1 MSTNQRLNIVYI
13 KHCFLI
19 QLKMA
24 QKRQTFLNLSHQVE
38 YELNIAK
45 VCYYSKTHFS

>member
-1 MSTNQRLNIVYI
+1 MRNYYVLHYIKMSANPRL

-24 QKRQTFLNLSHQVE
+24 QKRQTVFN
-38 YELNIAK
+38 
-45 VCYYSKTHFS
+45 